1 MWTAGA
7 AIADARPL
15 YDIHWVTMAHDKRR
29 HTDHGGATTHVA
41 TALGTDSTARDFLG
55 VVRVYAS
62 RHWAWPVIGL
72 LGWLLRSHR
81 NSEPIQAV
89 LIIGM
94 CVVALAGWNQLATN
108 SYWRWRW
115 GILIAG
121 TAFLASI
128 YLLPVLLVLLVAVVI
143 DLCFIAPHRG
153 L

>member
-1 MWTAGA
+1 
-7 AIADARPL
+7 
-15 YDIHWVTMAHDKRR
+15 
-29 HTDHGGATTHVA
+29 
-41 TALGTDSTARDFLG
+41 
-55 VVRVYAS
+55 
-62 RHWAWPVIGL
+62 
-72 LGWLLRSHR
+72 
-81 NSEPIQAV
+81 
-89 LIIGM
+89 M

-153 L
+153 LVTTYCCKQAWVLKNAFPRNS